1 MFITT
6 TFSENLPVDVD
17 VPPVAVAVL
26 PVAVTTSVM
35 LFPPFVRANIHNGFI
50 KINSN
55 SISCQ
60 QANIPNGRYSINDED
75 RLVV

>member
-1 MFITT
+1 MIRTNFLVSLFITT

-35 LFPPFVRANIHNGFI
+35 LFPPFVRVNSSNGVIRLNFKLLNILSAS
-50 KINSN
+50 K
-55 SISCQ
+55 
-60 QANIPNGRYSINDED
+60 YSKWPI
-75 RLVV
+75 

>member
-1 MFITT
+1 MLITT

-35 LFPPFVRANIHNGFI
+35 LFPPFVRVNIYNGVIEF
-50 KINSN
+50 NSKLL
-55 SISCQ
+55 
-60 QANIPNGRYSINDED
+60 NILSASKYSKWPI
-75 RLVV
+75 

>member
-35 LFPPFVRANIHNGFI
+35 LFPPVIKFNFKLLNILSAS
-50 KINSN
+50 K
-55 SISCQ
+55 
-60 QANIPNGRYSINDED
+60 YSH
-75 RLVV
+75 